1 MTTERGA
8 VMQRS
13 CRLCDLVGSLAP
25 GLHPLE
31 GKSFYLDE
39 VKSRPSDVITEVL
52 ARLGGKVESFLH
64 KDVGV
69 VITGNREVLTDRLL
83 DQSSAA
89 FGKVK
94 DETVCSSYRQREK
107 DNNDQRLG
115 TSRPPVCGSRGKA
128 LLEKAI
134 RSHEKSQGTV
144 LANARSWG
152 VKIVAVENFLKCVD
166 QLTFELSTH
175 KSKRN
180 EKKASESSA
189 LRIVKACAL
198 KADFL
203 KVEDTSRKYRPL
215 HAQSLSLTMLSY
227 TGRFTP
233 FEPPAPPQTVK
244 KREGELSQDTLGK
257 NEEEPISSYDKP
269 SAPLLHSPSPRPARK
284 KSLGYCECCQIS
296 YKDQDEHLQ
305 SDVHRQFVEDI
316 NNYAVVDKLVDG
328 MTADFLR
335 CPDQQD
341 DKRITGSPHCPPAP
355 VRPSAQLEHLTRSE
369 TERACQ
375 AITNQATDHLLATI
389 STNTVNTEQAFD
401 PVCDPLIQETV
412 LDGPPQT
419 SFESKIVDEKVN
431 VHLLLQPRPETHI
444 LNLCLNDT
452 SCAIPDCELLS
463 QITKPVSY
471 SSHNTELDGQLA
483 GVDQFCPKQL
493 QRPAPSV
500 VDNECLS
507 PSSNIPQQQLCKCH
521 NRKSA
526 LAERRDVQIPAESI
540 ELPLNVCLTERD
552 QSTERKSSVDVSSC
566 FVSSHCCTYLS
577 TAINPR
583 KRSRS
588 FTFSPRRSKKMRM
601 CWWLGQKSD
610 PTYQNVA
617 ISKKYGATHRAP
629 LIQCGLLSVAEKSVA
644 NVPLPINPPPA
655 KPFQQSFHTNTTFRE
670 DCLFIHQDQ
679 RSNCEAQ
686 ERQVTEPY
694 TNRTSKFEFPAP
706 AVTRDM
712 SSELGPPQ
720 LHPFYHEDIQ
730 VQQTFPYPPKLVPAV
745 SLIFPSEK
753 PAQIP
758 ASHESST
765 SILSQSFSSVC
776 IESALIPDITF
787 SPTSSESDWDSGLL
801 SRLAPS
807 VQLQPR
813 GGHYEQDLGNLLQ
826 RSCVGVQDGSY
837 ASQLCSVL
845 QPTVSSNTAF
855 RDAVNLNT
863 LYRPIE
869 TVDRPIIQSLGM

>member
-1 MTTERGA
+1 
-8 VMQRS
+8 MQRS

-203 KVEDTSRKYRPL
+203 KVEDTSRTSFPHQPVQSSSVPL
-215 HAQSLSLTMLSY
+215 ADAAS
-227 TGRFTP
+227 
-233 FEPPAPPQTVK
+233 PAHYSVK
-244 KREGELSQDTLGK
+244 ED
-257 NEEEPISSYDKP
+257 
-269 SAPLLHSPSPRPARK
+269 A
-284 KSLGYCECCQIS
+284 GYHRL
-296 YKDQDEHLQ
+296 HLQ

-316 NNYAVVDKLVDG
+316 NNYAVVDQLVDG

-765 SILSQSFSSVC
+765 SLLSQSFSSVC